1 MLREKTRK
9 KGNALRL
16 IVHYLHRITEEFE
29 LLLKSCFDYVQS
41 HARILTLIAKIIY
54 IQIYFHF
61 RHAVL
66 RIV

>member
-1 MLREKTRK
+1 MLREKRLE

-16 IVHYLHRITEEFE
+16 IGHYLHRITEEFE
-29 LLLKSCFDYVQS
+29 LLLKSCFDYLQS
-41 HARILTLIAKIIY
+41 HARILTLIAKIIHF
-54 IQIYFHF
+54 QIYFYF